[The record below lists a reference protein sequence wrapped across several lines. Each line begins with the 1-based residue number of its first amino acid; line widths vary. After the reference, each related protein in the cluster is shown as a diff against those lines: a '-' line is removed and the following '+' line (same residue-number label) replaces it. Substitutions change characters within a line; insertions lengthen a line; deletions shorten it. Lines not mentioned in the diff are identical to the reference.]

1 MTKNSNCR
9 TAGNLGEEY
18 AAERLSDDG
27 YTILCRNYTCRGG
40 EIDIIA
46 EKGSN
51 ICFIEVKTRSLS
63 SGLDAAEAVVGLK
76 SERMSHSAACFLEEY
91 RENAYVSS
99 LTPRFDVFEIYTCG
113 GLVAKHNHIIGII

>member
-9 TAGNLGEEY
+9 TAGNKGEDY
-18 AAERLSDDG
+18 AAERLSEDG
-27 YTILCRNYTCRGG
+27 YTVLCRNYTCRGG

-51 ICFIEVKTRSLS
+51 ICFIEVKTRSMF
-63 SGLDAAEAVVGLK
+63 SGLDAAEAAGGVK
-76 SERMSHSAACFLEEY
+76 SERVSHAARCFLEEY

-99 LTPRFDVFEIYTCG
+99 LTPRFDVFEIYTSAG
-113 GLVAKHNHIIGII
+113 SVRKHNHITGII